1 MSIQERFAG
10 RLRDLEITVPG
21 KGRRALAAFSGG
33 GDSTALL
40 LLAAEAAAG
49 GGRGSRGGLEL
60 HAARVNHGIRPD
72 DIEAAETALAADLCA
87 SLNVPFCDLRTEP
100 GQIDRLSRGRGVEQA
115 ARTERHRLL
124 ENHRRCIGADV
135 ILFGHTADDQ
145 FETLLMRIL
154 SGSGPEGL
162 KGMPERRGPIRR
174 PLLGESRESLRGLL
188 RSRGIGWAE
197 DAGNSEKRYRRSRI
211 RNELLPLIEDI
222 FPGRISALGMLAR
235 RSSEAAEALAV
246 LRERELPLIFEP
258 GGGESGKSAGSG
270 ERAGSAGSAEFERV
284 QGDICSFERAH
295 WERCPPYLRAL
306 GLLEAFNTLGG
317 SDEPDR
323 RIPWR
328 LIDAARC
335 AVDEHRS
342 MQALG
347 CMLISEGARITLC
360 RPGPK
365 AGEGRIVLEQA
376 ETEAGLQFSLGPLTV
391 KAGRYTHAG
400 GPDRQAPPRIFPIN
414 KNQWPVSLTF
424 SDTPTDLTLRSN
436 KGTRITEQ
444 LFDPLSH
451 DDLGEMFYI
460 QIHYAPETG

>member
-10 RLRDLEITVPG
+10 KLRDLEITVSG
-21 KGRRALAAFSGG
+21 EGRCALAALSGG

-49 GGRGSRGGLEL
+49 GGRKDGAALEL

-72 DIEAAETALAADLCA
+72 DIEAAETALTADLCA
-87 SLNVPFCDLRTEP
+87 SLNVPFRDLRTEP

-162 KGMPERRGPIRR
+162 KGIPERRGPIRR

-188 RSRGIGWAE
+188 RSRDIRWAE

-222 FPGRISALGMLAR
+222 FPGRISALRMLAR

-246 LRERELPLIFEP
+246 LRERELPLKCEP
-258 GGGESGKSAGSG
+258 GSAGSGKSAGGDGS
-270 ERAGSAGSAEFERV
+270 ERAHR
-284 QGDICSFERAH
+284 DICSFERAH

-306 GLLEAFNTLGG
+306 GLLEAFNILCG

-342 MQALG
+342 MQAPG
-347 CMLISEGARITLC
+347 CMLTSEGGRITLC
-360 RPGPK
+360 RPGRK
-365 AGEGRIVLEQA
+365 AGEGRIVLGQA
-376 ETEAGLQFSLGPLTV
+376 ETEAGLQFPLGPLTV
-391 KAGRYTHAG
+391 RAGRFADAG
-400 GPDRQAPPRIFPIN
+400 GPDGQAPPRIFPIN
-414 KNQWPVSLTF
+414 KNQWPVSI
-424 SDTPTDLTLRSN
+424 TLSSPPADFTLHSN
-436 KGTRITEQ
+436 RGARITER
-444 LFDPLSH
+444 LFESLSH
-451 DDLGEMFYI
+451 DDPGEMFYI
-460 QIHYAPETG
+460 QIDYDPEAE